1 MKFPPF
7 PFSFLLRFPIGHLI
21 TWPNFLLIAF
31 QEMAALIQEK
41 VQEATTNQF
50 AALQKGLR
58 SELNMFAQAFYEG
71 LGRQDTSSSKGL
83 SSSRCLKHQLQ
94 ECSLCPGSSKQ
105 GKTKHTGNVS
115 GKKNFPK
122 FDREINREDED
133 SSRSEEASSDE
144 EVQTSRDS
152 SSDGEVGGE
161 GGGSDQRENLIK
173 KSDFADKQALFSW
186 LFNTFLFKKIFTID
200 TASRLCQGITGAKR
214 FLPKAESHPKLIL
227 DPDVSSSW
235 LFTQDS
241 YENDPQ
247 GTWSATTK
255 FPTNPL
261 ATPPSCKSKPAKIFD
276 RFAFKQEWLGDLL
289 LSKPIKE
296 VNFDPRLGKSVLPKV
311 NTSTHYQ
318 SHLDKMIRSSLVD
331 TFFDEQLLRVALE
344 LVGTLDIELRKSP
357 GVTEALT
364 NASGGLWRLLYFLLE
379 NNSRISN
386 TQINSFI
393 CNKLGFRERV
403 LSGYSIPNTTRWIL
417 KNSDFAS
424 EDLFGALPDT
434 FRGLLLDPVL
444 GPSIR
449 MSKKSWSS
457 GTSSTGSS
465 NQSSSGGLRGGWG
478 GDIRGKKKVPV
489 KSLKRPAV
497 TVTTSASKKTKGQH
511 NFSRAKSQKKGK

>member
-7 PFSFLLRFPIGHLI
+7 PFSFLLRFPIGHLL

-41 VQEATTNQF
+41 VQEATTLQF
-50 AALQKGLR
+50 ATLQKGLR
-58 SELNMFAQAFYEG
+58 TELNIFAQAFYE
-71 LGRQDTSSSKGL
+71 RQDASSSKGL

-94 ECSLCPGSSKQ
+94 ECSLCPGSSKR

-152 SSDGEVGGE
+152 ASDGEVGGE
-161 GGGSDQRENLIK
+161 GGSSDQRENLIK
-173 KSDFADKQALFSW
+173 KSDFADKQALFAW

-276 RFAFKQEWLGDLL
+276 RFAFKQEWLGD
-289 LSKPIKE
+289 
-296 VNFDPRLGKSVLPKV
+296 F
-311 NTSTHYQ
+311 
-318 SHLDKMIRSSLVD
+318 SSPN
-331 TFFDEQLLRVALE
+331 QL
-344 LVGTLDIELRKSP
+344 
-357 GVTEALT
+357 
-364 NASGGLWRLLYFLLE
+364 
-379 NNSRISN
+379 
-386 TQINSFI
+386 
-393 CNKLGFRERV
+393 
-403 LSGYSIPNTTRWIL
+403 
-417 KNSDFAS
+417 
-424 EDLFGALPDT
+424 
-434 FRGLLLDPVL
+434 
-444 GPSIR
+444 
-449 MSKKSWSS
+449 KKS
-457 GTSSTGSS
+457 TLTP
-465 NQSSSGGLRGGWG
+465 GWA
-478 GDIRGKKKVPV
+478 RVFCP
-489 KSLKRPAV
+489 KSIQVRIINLISIK
-497 TVTTSASKKTKGQH
+497 
-511 NFSRAKSQKKGK
+511 